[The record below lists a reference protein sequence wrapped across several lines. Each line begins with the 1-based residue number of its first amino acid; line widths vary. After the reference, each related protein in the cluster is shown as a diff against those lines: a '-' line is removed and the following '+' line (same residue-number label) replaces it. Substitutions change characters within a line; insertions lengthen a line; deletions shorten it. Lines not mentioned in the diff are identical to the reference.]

1 MATIQSTI
9 PHRFPGGEGHGT
21 PSIASKL
28 QHAWGNHHEQR
39 GKDPNWGETRRGK
52 ESRPVFGEER
62 RRWTA
67 TCHNLNSLLFSSS
80 PSPLSVLDP
89 RQKMAAQVGEGETA

>member
-39 GKDPNWGETRRGK
+39 GEAMEMGKNGKRRGN
-52 ESRPVFGEER
+52 PTGF
-62 RRWTA
+62 
-67 TCHNLNSLLFSSS
+67 
-80 PSPLSVLDP
+80 
-89 RQKMAAQVGEGETA
+89 